1 MAKFKENTATDHDL
15 IGLYLYSLGRND
27 KFQLLDGVCDLL
39 LWLYWMECDLLL
51 WLYWMECELL
61 GLGDVKF
68 ELRDPDF
75 VVGWDKFQSR
85 TQ

>member
-1 MAKFKENTATDHDL
+1 LGF
-15 IGLYLYSLGRND
+15 IYSLGRND
-27 KFQLLDGVCDLL
+27 KFQLLDGV
-39 LWLYWMECDLLL
+39 CDLLL

-75 VVGWDKFQSR
+75 VVGWDKSQSR
-85 TQ
+85 TQQETSPHLQLFIPK